1 MAPITN
7 DLTNYPMIDE
17 VNTHIMNECQQY
29 KENFTE
35 SVKCGVVGYI
45 SIRYSWVLIWYCGVV
60 GGRGG
65 AYGGA
70 GPLNISDQQ
79 G

>member
-17 VNTHIMNECQQY
+17 VNTHIMNECRQY

-35 SVKCGVVGYI
+35 SVKCSFNSSLSQGV
-45 SIRYSWVLIWYCGVV
+45 
-60 GGRGG
+60 
-65 AYGGA
+65 
-70 GPLNISDQQ
+70 
-79 G
+79 